1 MENVEKHSQLVDSGC
16 RVVVKPDS
24 RVEIQDFP
32 VRQPGRDEVL
42 VKTVST
48 LISAGTELGSQE
60 LSRTHDLSPG
70 YSNAGRIV
78 YSALLY
84 PRAFV
89 EGTEWQG
96 S

>member
-1 MENVEKHSQLVDSGC
+1 MKNVVNNSPPESG
-16 RVVVKPDS
+16 RQVVVKPDS

-32 VRQPGRDEVL
+32 IRQPGRGEVM

-60 LSRTHDLSPG
+60 LSRTHDLSLG

-78 YSALLY
+78 ALGE
-84 PRAFV
+84 AI
-89 EGTEWQG
+89 EGFQIGWEITLIT
-96 S
+96 